1 MKTDSVTESSACTPT
16 EVSRRDVFALAGSGL
31 VVLFSTAQAEAQAQ
45 EEKIPERP
53 SFPTDFNAYL
63 RIAPDGKVTGLA
75 GKVEL
80 GQGSRTVLSQ
90 LIADELDVDYD
101 SVEMVMVDTAVCPW
115 DMGTFGSLNVRQYSL
130 LVRAAAA
137 EARAV
142 LLQMA
147 AEKLGVPVDRL
158 TVSAGVISDKSAPGK
173 HVSSGHLVGGKK
185 IERHLPKVPIKAYET
200 LRLPKQKLPRKDVIA
215 KVTGKAEY
223 SADIKLPGMLY
234 ARILRPPAHGA
245 KLKSA
250 NTEAAEKAGARVIL
264 GVGDLVAILH
274 ERPDVA
280 DHALS
285 LVKAEFDT
293 PQSSVDENSI
303 FEHLQKNAPPPKM
316 VKEQGSIPE
325 GEKQAASVVEVTYLN
340 SYVAHAPIETHS
352 AIASFENGKLTVWAS
367 TQTPFPL
374 REEIA
379 QALHLSLEN
388 VRVIVP
394 YVGGGFGGKTSSGQA
409 VEAARLAQLA
419 GKPVQVVY
427 NRAEEFFYDYFRPA
441 AIVKI
446 KTGLTSDGKISSWDC
461 SLIAGGEREAIPFY
475 AFANQRTVSSGSW
488 GGGNPKGLH
497 FFGVGAWRAPSVN
510 TNTFARESHMDILAA
525 KAGVDPVEFRL
536 RHLTDA
542 RMRLVLE
549 TAAKRFGWKAG
560 KAPTGHGQG
569 VALGMDVGTYC
580 ATVAEVSV
588 DKATGA
594 VKVHRMVVAMD
605 PGFAVNPD
613 GVLQQMEGATTMGLG
628 YALSEEVRF
637 KGGEIHDRNF
647 DTYLL
652 PRFSGLPK
660 IECIIVET
668 PGTPAQGCA
677 EPPVVTVGAV
687 LANAIFDATGARVLQ
702 LPMTP
707 ARVKQA
713 LARS

>member
-1 MKTDSVTESSACTPT
+1 MKPASVTESSACAPS
-16 EVSRRDVFALAGSGL
+16 EVSRRDVLTLAGSGL
-31 VVLFSTAQAEAQAQ
+31 FVLFSTEQAQAHAQ

-63 RIAPDGKVTGLA
+63 RIAPNGKVTGLA

-101 SVEMVMVDTAVCPW
+101 SVDMVMVDTDVCPW

-147 AEKLGVPVDRL
+147 AEKLEVPVDRL
-158 TVSAGVISDKSAPGK
+158 IVSAGVISDKSAPGK
-173 HVSSGHLVGGKK
+173 HVSYGQLVGGKK
-185 IERHLPKVPIKAYET
+185 IERHLPKVPIKAYAA
-200 LRLPKQKLPRKDVIA
+200 LRLSKQKLQRKDAIA

-223 SADIKLPGMLY
+223 SADVKLPGMLY

-250 NTEAAEKAGARVIL
+250 NTEAAEKAGARVIRD
-264 GVGDLVAILH
+264 GDLVAVLH
-274 ERPDVA
+274 HRPDVA

-293 PQSSVDENSI
+293 PKSNVDEKSI
-303 FEHLQKNAPPPKM
+303 FEHLQKSAPPPKL
-316 VKEQGSIPE
+316 VKEQGSISE
-325 GEKQAASVVEVTYLN
+325 GEKQAASIVEQTYLN

-352 AIASFENGKLTVWAS
+352 AIASFENGKVTVWAS

-379 QALHLSLEN
+379 RTLHLSLEN

-394 YVGGGFGGKTSSGQA
+394 YVGGGFGGKTASGQA
-409 VEAARLAQLA
+409 VEAARIAKLA

-446 KTGLTSDGKISSWDC
+446 KTGLTADGKISSWDC

-475 AFANQRTVSSGSW
+475 AFANQRTVSAGSW

-536 RHLTDA
+536 RHLDDV
-542 RMRLVLE
+542 RMKLVLE

-560 KAPTGHGQG
+560 KAPSGHGQG

-580 ATVAEVSV
+580 ATLAEVTV

-594 VKVHRMVVAMD
+594 VKVHRMVVVMD

-628 YALSEEVRF
+628 YALTEELRF
-637 KGGEIHDRNF
+637 RGGEIHDHNF

-652 PRFSGLPK
+652 PRFSTLPK

-668 PGTPAQGCA
+668 PGAPAQGCA

-687 LANAIFDATGARVLQ
+687 LANAIFDAIGARVLQ

>member
-1 MKTDSVTESSACTPT
+1 MKPNLTVESGAQATT
-16 EVSRRDVFALAGSGL
+16 EVSRRDVLALAGSGL
-31 VVLFSTAQAEAQAQ
+31 FVLFSTEDAKANMQ

-53 SFPTDFNAYL
+53 TFPTDFNAYL
-63 RIAPDGKVTGLA
+63 RIAPDGKVTGFA

-80 GQGSRTVLSQ
+80 GQGSRSVLSQ

-130 LVRAAAA
+130 LVRAAVA

-147 AEKLGVPVDRL
+147 SEKLGVPVERL
-158 TVSAGVISDKSAPGK
+158 IVSAGVISDKTAPGK
-173 HVSSGHLVGGKK
+173 KVSYGQLVNGKK
-185 IERHLPKVPIKAYET
+185 IERHLPKVSIKAYASM
-200 LRLPKQKLPRKDVIA
+200 RFPKQRLQRKDALA

-223 SADIKLPGMLY
+223 SADVKLPGMLY
-234 ARILRPPAHGA
+234 ARVLRPPAHGA

-250 NTEAAEKAGARVIL
+250 NTDAAEKAGARVIRD
-264 GVGDLVAILH
+264 GDFIAVLH
-274 ERPDVA
+274 AHPDVA
-280 DHALS
+280 EQALS
-285 LVKAEFDT
+285 LVQAEFDT
-293 PQSSVDENSI
+293 PKSNVDEKSI
-303 FEHLQKNAPPPKM
+303 FQHLEKMAPPPRM
-316 VKEQGSIPE
+316 VKETGNIAE
-325 GEKQAASVVEVTYLN
+325 GEKQAASIVEETYLN

-352 AIASFENGKLTVWAS
+352 AIASVENGKVTVWAS

-379 QALHLSLEN
+379 QTLKLPLTD

-394 YVGGGFGGKTSSGQA
+394 YVGGGFGGKSASGQA
-409 VEAARLAQLA
+409 VEAARLSKLA
-419 GKPVQVVY
+419 GAPVQVVY
-427 NRAEEFFYDYFRPA
+427 DRAEEFFYDFVRPA
-441 AIVKI
+441 ALI
-446 KTGLTSDGKISSWDC
+446 KLRTGLTSDGKISSWDC
-461 SLIAGGEREAIPFY
+461 KLIAGGEREAIPFY
-475 AFANQRTVSSGSW
+475 AFANQRTVSAGGW
-488 GGGNPKGLH
+488 GGGNPKGMH

-536 RHLTDA
+536 RHLTDV
-542 RMRLVLE
+542 RMRRCLE
-549 TAAKRFGWKAG
+549 TAAKQFGWRAG
-560 KAPTGHGQG
+560 KSPSGRGQG

-580 ATVAEVSV
+580 ATAAEISI
-588 DKATGA
+588 DKASGT

-628 YALSEEVRF
+628 YALTEELRF
-637 KGGEIHDRNF
+637 QGGEIHDRNF

-652 PRFSGLPK
+652 PRFSWLPK
-660 IECIIVET
+660 IECIILET
-668 PGTPAQGCA
+668 PGAPAQGCA

-687 LANAIFDATGARVLQ
+687 LANAIFDLTGKRLLQ

-707 ARVKQA
+707 ERVKEA

>member
-1 MKTDSVTESSACTPT
+1 MKPNLVVDSGVQATA
-16 EVSRRDVFALAGSGL
+16 EVSRRDMLALAGSGL
-31 VVLFSTAQAEAQAQ
+31 FVLFSTEEAKASMQT
-45 EEKIPERP
+45 EKIPERP
-53 SFPTDFNAYL
+53 TFPTDFNAYL
-63 RIAPDGKVTGLA
+63 RIAPDGKVTGFA
-75 GKVEL
+75 GKIEM

-130 LVRAAAA
+130 LVRAAVA

-147 AEKLGVPVDRL
+147 SEKLGVPVERL
-158 TVSAGVISDKSAPGK
+158 TVSSGVISDKTAPGK
-173 HVSSGHLVGGKK
+173 KVSYGQLVDGKK
-185 IERHLPKVPIKAYET
+185 IERHLPKVPIKPYPE
-200 LRLPKQKLPRKDVIA
+200 LRFTKRHLQRKDALA
-215 KVTGKAEY
+215 KVTGRAEF
-223 SADIKLPGMLY
+223 SADVKLPGMLY
-234 ARILRPPAHGA
+234 ARVLRPPAHGA

-250 NTEAAEKAGARVIL
+250 NTDAAEKAGARVIRD
-264 GVGDLVAILH
+264 GDLVAVLH
-274 ERPDVA
+274 EHPDVA
-280 DHALS
+280 EHALG

-293 PQSSVDENSI
+293 PKSNVDEKSI
-303 FEHLQKNAPPPKM
+303 FQHLEKMAPPPRM
-316 VKEQGSIPE
+316 VKETGSIAD
-325 GEKQAASVVEVTYLN
+325 GEKLAASVVEETYLN

-352 AIASFENGKLTVWAS
+352 ALASFEDGKVTVWAG

-379 QALHLSLEN
+379 QTLKLPLTD

-394 YVGGGFGGKTSSGQA
+394 YVGGGFGGKSAAGQA
-409 VEAARLAQLA
+409 VEAARLSKLA

-427 NRAEEFFYDYFRPA
+427 DRAEEFFYDFVRPA
-441 AIVKI
+441 ALI
-446 KTGLTSDGKISSWDC
+446 KLRTGLTADGKISSWDC
-461 SLIAGGEREAIPFY
+461 KLIAGGEREAIPFY
-475 AFANQRTVSSGSW
+475 AFANQRTVSAGGW
-488 GGGNPKGLH
+488 GGGNPKGMH

-536 RHLTDA
+536 RHLTDV
-542 RMRLVLE
+542 RMSRCLE

-560 KAPTGHGQG
+560 KAPSGRGQG

-580 ATVAEVSV
+580 ATVAEISI
-588 DKATGA
+588 DHATGT

-628 YALSEEVRF
+628 YALTEELRF
-637 KGGEIHDRNF
+637 QGGEIHDRNF

-652 PRFSGLPK
+652 PRFSWLPK
-660 IECIIVET
+660 IECIILET
-668 PGTPAQGCA
+668 PGAPAQGCA

-687 LANAIFDATGARVLQ
+687 LANAIFDLTGKRLLQ

-707 ARVKQA
+707 ARVKEA

>member
-173 HVSSGHLVGGKK
+173 HVSYGQLVGGKK

-293 PQSSVDENSI
+293 PQWNVDEKSI
-303 FEHLQKNAPPPKM
+303 L
-316 VKEQGSIPE
+316 S
-325 GEKQAASVVEVTYLN
+325 
-340 SYVAHAPIETHS
+340 
-352 AIASFENGKLTVWAS
+352 
-367 TQTPFPL
+367 
-374 REEIA
+374 EIW
-379 QALHLSLEN
+379 
-388 VRVIVP
+388 
-394 YVGGGFGGKTSSGQA
+394 TSS
-409 VEAARLAQLA
+409 
-419 GKPVQVVY
+419 
-427 NRAEEFFYDYFRPA
+427 
-441 AIVKI
+441 
-446 KTGLTSDGKISSWDC
+446 S
-461 SLIAGGEREAIPFY
+461 
-475 AFANQRTVSSGSW
+475 
-488 GGGNPKGLH
+488 
-497 FFGVGAWRAPSVN
+497 
-510 TNTFARESHMDILAA
+510 A
-525 KAGVDPVEFRL
+525 KS
-536 RHLTDA
+536 
-542 RMRLVLE
+542 
-549 TAAKRFGWKAG
+549 K
-560 KAPTGHGQG
+560 
-569 VALGMDVGTYC
+569 
-580 ATVAEVSV
+580 
-588 DKATGA
+588 
-594 VKVHRMVVAMD
+594 
-605 PGFAVNPD
+605 
-613 GVLQQMEGATTMGLG
+613 
-628 YALSEEVRF
+628 
-637 KGGEIHDRNF
+637 
-647 DTYLL
+647 
-652 PRFSGLPK
+652 
-660 IECIIVET
+660 
-668 PGTPAQGCA
+668 
-677 EPPVVTVGAV
+677 
-687 LANAIFDATGARVLQ
+687 
-702 LPMTP
+702 
-707 ARVKQA
+707 
-713 LARS
+713 